1 MKALREFFKKI
12 KVKPF
17 GDSKDGGCSFA
28 KPDIPIEPKP
38 PIPTPKPIRPHED
51 SK

>member
-17 GDSKDGGCSFA
+17 GDSQDGGSA
-28 KPDIPIEPKP
+28 KKEPIPVPKP
-38 PIPTPKPIRPHED
+38 VKPKEET
-51 SK
+51 K

>member
-17 GDSKDGGCSFA
+17 GDSKDGGSA
-28 KPDIPIEPKP
+28 KKEPIPVPKP
-38 PIPTPKPIRPHED
+38 VKPKEYD
-51 SK
+51 K